1 LHLSS
6 GSGGVYGILDA
17 LARPVILGWLGN
29 EHFKFESKQAKKM
42 ARVEEHIH
50 KLKYPGAVD
59 ADGHILESAKCW
71 EEYCEPKYRTN
82 AVRMKQDKDG
92 LEYLEINGVPSRVNR
107 GGNFGSVAQMG
118 QVTREKG
125 DFDPRIRYGEQL
137 PLGAA
142 NAKDRI
148 KRLDLEGLDAAI
160 IYPSLD
166 LTWETECEDADYAQA
181 MCRAYNRWVTD
192 WCADSG
198 GRLIPVAHLSLGDP
212 KAAADELERAVK
224 AGHKGGWVV
233 QFTMNRKPHAHP
245 DNDVLFAKAQELDV
259 PLGIHVS
266 LEPQWCWP
274 GRYDKEYVRR
284 QHWFLNVTASD
295 AIRHALASFMQYGT
309 FDRFPRLKIVI
320 LEVGAGWIQYWLDRM
335 DAVYDSVMG
344 RGVPLKERPSFYF
357 RRNVWVSA
365 DPDEK
370 SLPAMVD
377 LCGSDRFFWATDF
390 PHPDHT
396 GNYIEE
402 LEKFG
407 AKIADPQHR
416 RDVLGDNVRR
426 VYNLSI

>member
-1 LHLSS
+1 MS
-6 GSGGVYGILDA
+6 
-17 LARPVILGWLGN
+17 
-29 EHFKFESKQAKKM
+29 QT
-42 ARVEEHIH
+42 EENIR

-71 EEYCEPKYRTN
+71 EEYCEAKWRAN
-82 AVRMKQDKDG
+82 AIRMKEDKDG
-92 LEYLEINGVPSRVNR
+92 LEYLEVNGVPSRVNR
-107 GGNFGSVAQMG
+107 GGNFGNVAQMG
-118 QVTREKG
+118 KVTRNSGHFNPK
-125 DFDPRIRYGEQL
+125 IKYGADV
-137 PLGAA
+137 PLGACD
-142 NAKDRI
+142 AKDRVT
-148 KRLDLEGLDAAI
+148 RLDQEGLDAAI

-166 LTWETECEDADYAQA
+166 LTWETDTDDAEYSQA

-192 WCADSG
+192 WSADSG

-212 KAAADELERAVK
+212 AAAAVELERAVK

-233 QFTMNRKPHAHP
+233 QFVPTRKPHGHN
-245 DNDVLFAKAQELDV
+245 DHDVLFAKAQELDV

-266 LEPQWCWP
+266 LEPQWCLP
-274 GRYDKEYVRR
+274 GRYDKEFVRK
-284 QHWFLNVTASD
+284 QSWFLNVTASD

-309 FDRFPRLKIVI
+309 FDKFPKLKIVI
-320 LEVGAGWIQYWLDRM
+320 LEVGAGWVQYSLDRM

-344 RGVPLKERPSFYF
+344 RGVPLKEKPSFYF

-396 GNYIEE
+396 GSYIEAVE
-402 LEKFG
+402 EFG
-407 AKIADPQHR
+407 NQVSDPQRR

-426 VYNLSI
+426 VYNLSV

>member
-1 LHLSS
+1 
-6 GSGGVYGILDA
+6 
-17 LARPVILGWLGN
+17 
-29 EHFKFESKQAKKM
+29 M
-42 ARVEEHIH
+42 AQTEENIH

-71 EEYCEPKYRTN
+71 EQYCEAKYR
-82 AVRMKQDKDG
+82 AKAIRLKEDAQG
-92 LEYLEINGVPSRVNR
+92 LEYLEVNGVPSRVNR
-107 GGNFGSVAQMG
+107 GGNFGGVAQMG
-118 QVTREKG
+118 QVTRNSG
-125 DFDPRIRYGEQL
+125 HFDPRIKYGDKV
-137 PLGAA
+137 PLGACD
-142 NAKDRI
+142 AKDRI
-148 KRLDLEGLDAAI
+148 TRLDKEGLDAAI

-166 LTWETECEDADYAQA
+166 LTWETDTDDAEYSQA
-181 MCRAYNRWVTD
+181 MCRAYNRWVSD
-192 WCADSG
+192 WSADSG

-212 KAAADELERAVK
+212 AGAAAELERAVK

-233 QFTMNRKPHAHP
+233 QFTTTRKPHGHN
-245 DNDVLFAKAQELDV
+245 DHDVLFAKAQELDV

-274 GRYDKEYVRR
+274 GRYDKEFVRK
-284 QHWFLNVTASD
+284 QTWFLNVTASD
-295 AIRHALASFMQYGT
+295 AIRHALASFMAYGT
-309 FDRFPRLKIVI
+309 FDKFPKLKIVI
-320 LEVGAGWIQYWLDRM
+320 LEVGAGWVQYWLDRM

-344 RGVPLKERPSFYF
+344 RGVPLKEKPSFYF

-370 SLPAMVD
+370 SLPAMVE

-396 GNYIEE
+396 GSYIEAVE
-402 LEKFG
+402 DFG
-407 AKIADPQHR
+407 NKMSDPRQR